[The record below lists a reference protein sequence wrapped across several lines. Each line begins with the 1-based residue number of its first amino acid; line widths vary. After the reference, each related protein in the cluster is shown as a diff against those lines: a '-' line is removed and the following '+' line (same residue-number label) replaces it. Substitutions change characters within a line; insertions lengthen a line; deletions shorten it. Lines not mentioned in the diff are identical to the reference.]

1 VWDWKT
7 DRIGSP
13 QELER
18 RAELYTPQMQVYAFL
33 VLKRYPQQPD
43 VWVRL
48 LFVEGAREGVP
59 EEHWVQS
66 RRWSRAEIE
75 QLESELTAVAAR
87 LFFLPPEG

>member
-1 VWDWKT
+1 
-7 DRIGSP
+7 
-13 QELER
+13 
-18 RAELYTPQMQVYAFL
+18 
-33 VLKRYPQQPD
+33 
-43 VWVRL
+43 L